1 MNTIELLE
9 LINKGEGYHLEF
21 KHEEEN
27 NEDFAKTIVCFA
39 NTDGGKILIGVD
51 DTGRTIG
58 VSDIDKLMLRMD
70 DIALNRCDPPVII
83 LQESIN
89 IDGKNVVIVNVEK
102 GSQRPY
108 RTKSGHYYIRSSN
121 RCRQATREELLRIF
135 QSAKSLFYDEIP
147 INNSK
152 LTDLDI
158 SSFKFFLRKYL
169 NIETNNEEKIINYL
183 CNFHLLEKESL
194 TPTFTG
200 ILFFANNP
208 QNFVSE
214 SRIVCA
220 NIEGTDIS
228 QTDLETKNLTGKISD
243 IINNVEIFFKLSL
256 RNKHRIKD
264 FQPESEYEIPLTALR
279 EAIVNAIAHRDY
291 TINAPIRV
299 LIFTNRV
306 EIRSPGRLPNTVT
319 VESIK
324 VGGSHVLR
332 NPTIYNMLLKM
343 GLVTDLGSGVR
354 RIIKLVK
361 EHLNKDVEFENTEN
375 EFIIKIPR
383 KTE

>member
-1 MNTIELLE
+1 MNSKEFLE
-9 LINKGEGYHLEF
+9 ILNKGEGYHVEF
-21 KHEEEN
+21 KLEEEN

-51 DTGRTIG
+51 DSGKIMG
-58 VSDIDKLMLRMD
+58 VSDIDKVMLRMD
-70 DIALNRCDPPVII
+70 DIALYRCEPPVMI
-83 LQESIN
+83 LQESIS
-89 IDGKNVVIVNVEK
+89 IEGKNVVIVNVEK
-102 GSQRPY
+102 GTQRPY
-108 RTKSGHYYIRSSN
+108 KTKAGQYYIRSSN

-135 QSAKSLFYDEIP
+135 QSTRSLFYDELP
-147 INNSK
+147 VNNAK
-152 LTDLDI
+152 FIDLDI
-158 SSFKFFLRKYL
+158 SAFKFFLKNYL
-169 NIETNNEEKIINYL
+169 EIETNNEEEIINYL
-183 CNFHLLEKESL
+183 NNFHLIEKQSL
-194 TPTFTG
+194 IPTLTG
-200 ILFFANNP
+200 ILFFAYEP
-208 QNFVSE
+208 QKFIGQ

-220 NIEGTDIS
+220 IIQGNDIGE
-228 QTDLETKNLTGKISD
+228 TTLETKNLTGKIFD
-243 IINNVEIFFKLSL
+243 IIQNVEIFFKLSL

-306 EIRSPGRLPNTVT
+306 EIHSPGRLPNTVT

-343 GLVTDLGSGVR
+343 RMVTDLGSGVR

-361 EHLNKDVEFENTEN
+361 QHLNEDVGFENTEN
-375 EFIIKIPR
+375 EFVIKIPR